1 MTTPKGDNI
10 PENQCDDDSLA
21 DELDSAN
28 GGSFLSV
35 VSDVLDTGLKV
46 VSPNYLAM
54 SNIKDMANGD
64 AAKRADLMQKT
75 GQTSFGDQV
84 KWSLMPNT
92 MSEKTAAG
100 VQGALDEAAQDNTKQ
115 IDQYNKDHGM

>member
-46 VSPNYLAM
+46 VSPGYNFYSAA
-54 SNIKDMANGD
+54 KDMASGD